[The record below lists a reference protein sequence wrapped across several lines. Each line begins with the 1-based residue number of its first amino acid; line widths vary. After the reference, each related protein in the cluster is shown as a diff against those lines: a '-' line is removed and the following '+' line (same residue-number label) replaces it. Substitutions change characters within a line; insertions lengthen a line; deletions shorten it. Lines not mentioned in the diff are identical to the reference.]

1 MSTGRTM
8 YVVTINGAEHLM
20 MLDPAGVAA
29 YGDAARPAGRGEPEA
44 TTTKAAPKPA
54 NKSRT
59 ARNKTK

>member
-1 MSTGRTM
+1 MGTARAM
-8 YVVTINGAEHLM
+8 YEVTINGAVHLM

-29 YGDAARPAGRGEPEA
+29 YGDRARPAGSAEA
-44 TTTKAAPKPA
+44 PAKKAAPKPA